1 MARHEGARARSG
13 ASGLT
18 SFLGYLDDIERAVL
32 GRDALRLT
40 SLLRKRTASHLPRE
54 VREELLMLSRAPRE
68 SYRAPVQLLRFRHRM
83 RQLAAGG
90 ERLLTA
96 QTELRLEPPASA
108 GQARRRTAAER
119 QAACDADG
127 PDEADGPQGAADDED
142 AEA

>member
-13 ASGLT
+13 TSGLT
-18 SFLGYLDDIERAVL
+18 TFLGYLDNIEHAVL
-32 GRDALRLT
+32 ARDALRLT

-96 QTELRLEPPASA
+96 QTELRLETPASA
-108 GQARRRTAAER
+108 GEARRRTAAER
-119 QAACDADG
+119 QAACDSDG
-127 PDEADGPQGAADDED
+127 VEQPDKSTTDED